1 MRHYLRLSLK
11 DTRFRIF
18 WWIFGIA
25 SLTLMMPPA
34 FHELYP
40 TQADRDVLKATM
52 ENPAVIAM
60 TGPAQEGDYT
70 LGVMFSHEMAV
81 FMAIVIG
88 LFNIMIANS
97 LSRRKED
104 DGLLEVVLS
113 KNITRGGVFWAQL
126 LPGLLMNAILALVLF
141 VGLQSFG
148 YESMETAGNFLYAAQ
163 TFGFGLFF
171 YGLTLLMAQ
180 LMPSADWTFGIMLAV
195 LLLGYA
201 YRAATDVASPDLS
214 VISPYN
220 WISRLSLYSENEA
233 VWLIPFLLGPVYL
246 LAAWLLFKNRDLGDS
261 VIRLQVNR
269 RSRNIGSHLRLA
281 LTLSRTLIISWL
293 AGMLLVGASYGSVLG
308 DLESFIGDNEM
319 FRQMA
324 GEGGSGLTVQFVGT
338 LMVIVTIIGL
348 VPVLM
353 VMGKLLKEER
363 RSHLEILGTLNIS
376 RLRLMGDYLI
386 LALVTGVLSLFLANA
401 GMYAASLGVEG
412 IGLTFS
418 DYAVSLLNYFPAV
431 MLFTGLSAFLIGLH
445 HRLHVLVWLYLFYNF
460 LLSYLGQLL
469 GLDDS
474 YRILT
479 PFYYLNETPNEAVD
493 PTACLAVGGVGLL
506 LMALGLILFR
516 KRDLA

>member
-34 FHELYP
+34 FHGLYP

-60 TGPAQEGDYT
+60 TGPIQEGDYT

-81 FMAIVIG
+81 FMAIVVG
-88 LFNIMIANS
+88 LFNVMIANS

-113 KNITRGGVFWAQL
+113 RNITRGGVFAAQIL
-126 LPGLLMNAILALVLF
+126 LGLLMNAILALVLF
-141 VGLQSFG
+141 AGLQSFG
-148 YESMETAGNFLYAAQ
+148 YESMETAGNFLYAAH

-171 YGLTLLMAQ
+171 YGLTLLAAQ
-180 LMPSADWTFGIMLAV
+180 LLPSADWVFGIVLTV

-201 YRAATDVASPDLS
+201 YRAATDVAAPHLS

-233 VWLIPFLLGPVYL
+233 IWLVPFILGPVFL
-246 LAAWLLFKNRDLGDS
+246 LAAWLLFRNRDLGDS
-261 VIRLQVNR
+261 VIRLQMNR

-281 LTLSRTLIISWL
+281 FTLSRTLIISWL
-293 AGMLLVGASYGSVLG
+293 AGMLLIGASYGSILG

-319 FRQMA
+319 LRQMA
-324 GEGGSGLTVQFVGT
+324 GEGGNGLTVQFVGT

-348 VPVLM
+348 APPLM
-353 VMGKLLKEER
+353 VMGRLLKEER
-363 RSHLEILGTLNIS
+363 RTHLEYLGTLDI
-376 RLRLMGDYLI
+376 RRMKMMGDYVI
-386 LALVTGVLSLFLANA
+386 LALAAGFLSLFLANA

-412 IGLTFS
+412 IGLTFG
-418 DYAVSLLNYFPAV
+418 DYTVSAFNYFPAV
-431 MLFTGLSAFLIGLH
+431 LLFTGLSAFLIGLH
-445 HRLHVLVWLYLFYNF
+445 HRLHVLVWLYLLYSFF
-460 LLSYLGQLL
+460 VSYLGQLL
-469 GLDDS
+469 GLDDI
-474 YRILT
+474 YRVLT
-479 PFYYLNETPNEAVD
+479 PFHYLNETPNEAAD
-493 PTACLAVGGVGLL
+493 LLACLAVGGTGVV

-516 KRDLA
+516 RRDLA

>member
-1 MRHYLRLSLK
+1 MRHYFRLTLK

-60 TGPAQEGDYT
+60 TGPIQEGDYT

-81 FMAIVIG
+81 FMAVVIG
-88 LFNIMIANS
+88 LFNVMVANFQ
-97 LSRRKED
+97 SRRKED

-113 KNITRGGVFWAQL
+113 RNITRSGIFASQVLVGI
-126 LPGLLMNAILALVLF
+126 LMNAILALVLF
-141 VGLQSFG
+141 GGLQSFG

-163 TFGFGLFF
+163 TFAFGLFF

-180 LMPSADWTFGIMLAV
+180 MLPSADWTFGIMLSV

-201 YRAATDVASPDLS
+201 YRAATDVAAPVLS
-214 VISPYN
+214 VVSPYN
-220 WISRLSLYSENEA
+220 WISRLSMYSGNEA
-233 VWLIPFLLGPVYL
+233 GWLVPFILGPVFL
-246 LAAWLLFKNRDLGDS
+246 FAAWLLFRNRDLGDS
-261 VIRLQVNR
+261 VIRLEAGR
-269 RSRNIGSHLRLA
+269 RSRNIRSHLRLA
-281 LTLSRTLIISWL
+281 FTLSRTLIISWL
-293 AGMLLVGASYGSVLG
+293 AGMLLIGASYGSILG

-324 GEGGSGLTVQFVGT
+324 GEGEGSLTSQFVGT

-348 VPVLM
+348 VPPLM
-353 VMGKLLKEER
+353 VIGKLLKEER
-363 RSHLEILGTLNIS
+363 RTHLEYLGTLNIS
-376 RLRLMGDYLI
+376 RMKMMGDYLI
-386 LALVTGVLSLFLANA
+386 LSLSAGFLSLFLANA
-401 GMYAASLGVEG
+401 GMYAASIGVED

-418 DYAVSLLNYFPAV
+418 DYVASALNYFPAV
-431 MLFTGLSAFLIGLH
+431 LLFIGLSAFLIGLH
-445 HRLHVLVWLYLFYNF
+445 HRLHALVWLYLLYNF
-460 LLSYLGQLL
+460 FVSYLGQLL
-469 GLDDS
+469 GLEDM

-479 PFYYLNETPNEAVD
+479 PFHYLNETPGEAVD
-493 PTACLAVGGVGLL
+493 LPACLAVGGVGLV
-506 LMALGLILFR
+506 LMAIGLILFR

>member
-1 MRHYLRLSLK
+1 MRHYFRLSVK

-60 TGPAQEGDYT
+60 TGPIQEGDYT

-81 FMAIVIG
+81 FMAIVVG
-88 LFNIMIANS
+88 LFNIMIVNS

-113 KNITRGGVFWAQL
+113 KNITRNRVFAAQVL
-126 LPGLLMNAILALVLF
+126 VGILMNAILALVLF
-141 VGLQSFG
+141 AGLQSFG
-148 YESMETAGNFLYAAQ
+148 YESMETTGNFLYAAQ

-171 YGLTLLMAQ
+171 YGLTLLVAQ
-180 LMPSADWTFGIMLAV
+180 LLPSADWTFGIVLAV
-195 LLLGYA
+195 LLIGYA
-201 YRAATDVASPDLS
+201 YRAATDVAAPDLS
-214 VISPYN
+214 VVSPYN

-233 VWLIPFLLGPVYL
+233 IWLVPFVLGPVFL
-246 LAAWLLFKNRDLGDS
+246 LAAWLLFRNRDLGGS

-281 LTLSRTLIISWL
+281 FTLSRTLIISWF
-293 AGMLLVGASYGSVLG
+293 AGMLLIGASYGSILG

-319 FRQMA
+319 LRQMA
-324 GEGGSGLTVQFVGT
+324 GEGDGTLAVQFIGT
-338 LMVIVTIIGL
+338 LMVIVTLIGL
-348 VPVLM
+348 VPPLM

-363 RSHLEILGTLNIS
+363 RSHLEYLGTLNIS
-376 RLRLMGDYLI
+376 RMKLMGDYI
-386 LALVTGVLSLFLANA
+386 TLALAAGFLSLFLANT
-401 GMYAASLGVEG
+401 GMYAASLGVED
-412 IGLTFS
+412 ISLTFV
-418 DYAVSLLNYFPAV
+418 DYMVSSLNYFPAV
-431 MLFTGLSAFLIGLH
+431 LLFTGLSAFLIGLH
-445 HRLHVLVWLYLFYNF
+445 HRLHVLVWLYLLYNF
-460 LLSYLGQLL
+460 FVSYLGQLL

-479 PFYYLNETPNEAVD
+479 PFHYLNETPSEAVD
-493 PTACLAVGGVGLL
+493 WGACLAVGGIGLL